1 MLICL
6 QSLSN
11 LKIYNRIR
19 SRSTNDD
26 LHIVLIAYS
35 LNLKDNIIQM
45 EDRSTKSYEV
55 DQSELAKQLRE
66 KVRTQAQ
73 RLRNLEQ
80 YRVLCEQRIS
90 ELHPGHNFPVRPE
103 DLGMIPPSPTQELSL
118 AKQKISR
125 LEQQLSQQN
134 IKVPLTDNYT
144 FPSPTTNLTLAQL
157 QELYSAIYYQHYNIL
172 KDKTTL
178 EESLRAEM
186 LNCEEQRAYIEVLKQ
201 ALESN
206 LQELG
211 LSGRGIEDILNR
223 VDRNDP
229 EASNLGEML
238 KTKTEECDKIIAER
252 AKTDQHLKEA
262 AEALQ
267 YAEEEVQRLE
277 EEKSALLDY
286 IEENSAKEKQILT
299 DLEKAKKECLD
310 LERRTSNSLRELNS
324 EQTVR
329 KELESELQ
337 RMKSESSR
345 HESYKDAYTQEIER
359 LKASLKNAEYKNE
372 SLQAN
377 STTLSKTLKETQQE
391 LDTLKSQHDT
401 SIKEVSSIKKTLSLS
416 ENKLEDI
423 ERNAQQAFETN
434 KDLENKLFKAEKDI
448 KNYQKKIKDL
458 EDKHKDTQEEA
469 YNEIEEQK
477 IQLEKV
483 ISKEKELSKENA
495 ELKKK
500 LKKTQDEA
508 LKHQS
513 LSDQTELIELK
524 KKLDISQ
531 IQVQQIT
538 FEKDKLLTDIQRLE
552 FSLNAEKSSN
562 SILTDENTSLKEKC
576 EETLKLLKSVQDASR
591 EKENKLQSCL
601 YELEA
606 LKKNFSMALKDIE
619 SERSLKT
626 QYYEDLL
633 KLKKSHNSLNGLASQ
648 LEDSKKFI
656 LDFSSNFGA
665 VTSASNSYN
674 LIISSSFKDLIFKC
688 NEPDNISISEWIRTA
703 CEELE
708 ALIRRLHEYKQDLLS
723 VSTKLSSTQ
732 QKLDNVSIDESA
744 LRDRER
750 ILRTQIEAVTIE
762 KEKLQGDRE
771 ILVSKIQTYQNDVNL
786 LRKDLQTSTD
796 EAQRLRD
803 QLNYTTSETIQWRN
817 TAETDVFAI
826 RAIEEKSNLLLKEK
840 KELETLINKLQSVV
854 PSNDLQRV
862 FLELMK
868 SHSELEIINRER
880 LRIENQLLRTEGDM
894 RSYSRNHQQDKAIE
908 IRREVESLRVQLSN
922 CDSQI
927 TSYKRRM
934 ISLDEE
940 MQELG
945 KCERRRYAMHS
956 ETEKSYVQLQEEL
969 GYKNRELQN
978 SQLSVYD
985 LKRKQDTEKYNTFTT
1000 PQNPYTDSI
1009 EDRPL
1014 LSYFDKL
1021 RRARNLVSDLKDQE

>member
-531 IQVQQIT
+531 IQFQQIT